1 MPDMSAQYG
10 LASSIFE
17 EDGTPRRFRW
27 GLMASSDNHYARAG
41 TGYKEFGRRGMADV
55 KRMANPVPGQGGPA
69 APSPTSRPV
78 EEVSITAG
86 QTERDASFFYT
97 GGLVAAHSEGRD
109 RRSIFEALQR
119 REVYGTSGERMLLW
133 FDLVGENGERLPMG
147 SEAALSGAPRFEV
160 RAAGALEQ
168 QPGCPAAVEGGL
180 SAERI
185 ERLCKGECNNP
196 GNTRKRISRIEI
208 VRIQPQQRPGE
219 PLAKLIDDPWLVVPC
234 FPNPSGCSVAFEDP
248 TFARRD
254 RETVYYARAIQE
266 PSPAVNGDALRCE
279 RDDAR
284 RCIRA
289 HPCYAD
295 GDKTDPDDDC
305 LAPVEERAWSS
316 PIFVR
321 PAR

>member
-1 MPDMSAQYG
+1 
-10 LASSIFE
+10 
-17 EDGTPRRFRW
+17 
-27 GLMASSDNHYARAG
+27 
-41 TGYKEFGRRGMADV
+41 
-55 KRMANPVPGQGGPA
+55 
-69 APSPTSRPV
+69 
-78 EEVSITAG
+78 VSITAG

-109 RRSIFEALQR
+109 RRSIFAALQR

-133 FDLVGENGERLPMG
+133 FDLVGKNGERLPMG
-147 SEAALSGAPRFEV
+147 SEAALSGSPRFEV

-168 QPGCPAAVEGGL
+168 QPGCPNAVEGGL

-196 GNTRKRISRIEI
+196 GNTRKRITRIEI

-234 FPNPSGCSVAFEDP
+234 PANPSGCIAAFEDP
-248 TFARRD
+248 TFTRRQ

-266 PSPAVNGDALRCE
+266 PSPAVNGDTLRCE
-279 RDDAR
+279 RDDAG

-295 GDKTDPDDDC
+295 GARTDPSDDC